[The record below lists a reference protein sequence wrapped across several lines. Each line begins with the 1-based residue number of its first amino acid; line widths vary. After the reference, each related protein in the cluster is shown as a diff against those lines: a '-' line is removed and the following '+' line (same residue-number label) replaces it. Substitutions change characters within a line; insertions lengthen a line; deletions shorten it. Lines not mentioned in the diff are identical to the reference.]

1 MDAYEV
7 VGTLGKGSFGV
18 VSRVRRKSD
27 GKLLVWKEMDYGYMS
42 TREKQQLV
50 AEVNILRELKHPNI
64 VRYFDRILDKR
75 NAKIYVVMELCEG
88 GDLSHLIKSLKR
100 DGPLLED
107 VIWKM
112 FTQLTLALY
121 ECHRRPIGKILHRD
135 IKPGNVFLDSEQNIK
150 LGDFGL
156 AKIMGEN
163 SVYAN
168 THVGTPY
175 YMSPEQMTE
184 SSYDEKSDIWSLGCL
199 IYELAS
205 LHPPF
210 EASTHLQLATKIKAG
225 NYERLPMR
233 YSEDLQQL
241 VSWMLTLH
249 PDLRPSVDELL
260 AHPMVALRLREKNVR
275 DQWADLK
282 KREGEL
288 KARRAEMLQRKRV
301 EVKEITSDTI
311 SELID

>member
-7 VGTLGKGSFGV
+7 VGTLGKGSFGI
-18 VSRVRRKSD
+18 VSRVRRKAD
-27 GKLLVWKEMDYGYMS
+27 GKMLVWKEMNYGFMS

-50 AEVNILRELKHPNI
+50 AEVNILREFKHAHI

-75 NAKIYVVMELCEG
+75 NSKIYVVMELCEG
-88 GDLSHLIKSLKR
+88 GDLSHLIRGLKR
-100 DGPLLED
+100 DGPMMED

-112 FTQLTLALY
+112 FTQLVLALY
-121 ECHRRPIGKILHRD
+121 ECHRRPMGKILHRD

-156 AKIMGEN
+156 AKVMGEN

-175 YMSPEQMTE
+175 YMSPEQMAE

-210 EASTHLQLATKIKAG
+210 EASNHLQLAIKIKQG
-225 NYERLPMR
+225 KFDRLPIR
-233 YSEDLQQL
+233 YSDDLQQV

-260 AHPMVALRLREKNVR
+260 AHPMVAIRLREKKVKE
-275 DQWADLK
+275 QWAELR
-282 KREGEL
+282 REEEELRNRRELLLRRKQGEL
-288 KARRAEMLQRKRV
+288 GEA
-301 EVKEITSDTI
+301 SNTI
-311 SELID
+311 KG